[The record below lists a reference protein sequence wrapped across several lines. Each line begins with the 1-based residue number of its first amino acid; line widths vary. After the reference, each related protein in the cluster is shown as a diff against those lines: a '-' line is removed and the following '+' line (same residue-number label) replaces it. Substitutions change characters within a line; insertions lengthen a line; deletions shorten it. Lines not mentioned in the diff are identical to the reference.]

1 MNPIPVKAKLII
13 MSALFL
19 TIVLACTETDL
30 PRPKRVSSEPES
42 IVEPTP
48 TPKIISRPY
57 QLDIFTTTTESN
69 IIPRGST
76 QQLSKTIVHIVATK
90 LATRGSPTDLRID
103 NIPMEIVDST
113 TGVLIDNDNNLIL
126 CDFASVNLFDRSAN
140 KRYDGLYVITN
151 RNPRE
156 PKVEYKAVLHTANI
170 EKDLAI
176 LKFSTSEDES
186 LPVLPQADISAIA
199 PRQTNHTIRILG
211 FAGAP
216 LEPSIHIEVSMVDL
230 MNKNLES
237 ISLLD
242 PVSDTGDD
250 KFAEF
255 IKLSK
260 APEPLTSGIL
270 FSDRGTLIGI
280 LTATNQYHGPTP
292 ILGKTIDAITVAFA
306 GKATLT
312 GLDEPYRKHFPAD
325 TDTEQSDPSVS
336 VPIFSSI
343 QKLNPAG
350 RQLAGIGKH
359 FVTAEEI
366 HYEYLVSG
374 LNQPVELSE
383 VWLYEGQ
390 PVARL
395 SQSLLVQPGADIW
408 HGGSLA
414 ASRVID
420 ALDLVPTEVT
430 TNRSLL
436 LPEGIW
442 QLLISVD
449 GIQRTAGSF
458 TISSEIPDKSEAI
471 EKDDSSTTDSPA
483 VDGFTW
489 GTEVD
494 SEGMVIE
501 ALNADSEKILLGFN
515 YNGFENGNIFGWR
528 VYYGPE
534 LVYSSKE
541 IPWVFGEAGVFWI
554 GYIPEQPIGAG
565 WWEFEIY
572 VNGEIIT
579 QTGRTVQVP
588 E

>member
-1 MNPIPVKAKLII
+1 
-13 MSALFL
+13 
-19 TIVLACTETDL
+19 
-30 PRPKRVSSEPES
+30 
-42 IVEPTP
+42 
-48 TPKIISRPY
+48 
-57 QLDIFTTTTESN
+57 
-69 IIPRGST
+69 
-76 QQLSKTIVHIVATK
+76 
-90 LATRGSPTDLRID
+90 
-103 NIPMEIVDST
+103 MEIVDST
-113 TGVLIDNDNNLIL
+113 TGVLIDSDNKLIL

-151 RNPRE
+151 RNPLE
-156 PKVEYKAVLHTANI
+156 PKVEYQAVLITANI

-176 LKFSTSEDES
+176 LKFASSEDES
-186 LPVLPQADISAIA
+186 LPALPQVDISAIA
-199 PRQTNHTIRILG
+199 PRQTKHTIWIFG

-270 FSDRGTLIGI
+270 FSDRGTFIGI
-280 LTATNQYHGPTP
+280 LTAMDQYHGPTP
-292 ILGKTIDAITVAFA
+292 ILGKTIDTITLAFA
-306 GKATLT
+306 GTEALT
-312 GLDEPYRKHFPAD
+312 GLDEPDRKHFFAD
-325 TDTEQSDPSVS
+325 TDTEQTDRFVS
-336 VPIFSSI
+336 IPIFSSI
-343 QKLNPAG
+343 HKLNPVG
-350 RQLAGIGKH
+350 RQLAGIDKH

-366 HYEYLVSG
+366 HYEYIISG
-374 LNQPVELSE
+374 LNKPVEVTE

-390 PVARL
+390 PVERL
-395 SQSLLVQPGADIW
+395 SQSVLVPPDADNW
-408 HGGSLA
+408 HGGTLV
-414 ASRVID
+414 ASRVIA
-420 ALDLVPTEVT
+420 ALDLSATEVS
-430 TNRSLL
+430 TNRSVL

-442 QLLISVD
+442 QLRIFVD
-449 GIQRTAGSF
+449 GIQRTAVSF
-458 TISSEIPDKSEAI
+458 TISSEISDKSETI
-471 EKDDSSTTDSPA
+471 EKGDSSTKDSPA
-483 VDGFTW
+483 LDGFTW

-494 SEGMVIE
+494 GEGTVIN
-501 ALNADSEKILLGFN
+501 ALSADSDKILLGFN
-515 YNGFENGNIFGWR
+515 YNGFENGQVFGWR

-534 LVYSSKE
+534 LVYSSQE
-541 IPWVFGEAGVFWI
+541 IPWVFGAAGVFWI
-554 GYIPEQPIGAG
+554 GYIPEQPIWAG

>member
-13 MSALFL
+13 ISALFL
-19 TIVLACTETDL
+19 TIVLACAETDL
-30 PRPKRVSSEPES
+30 PRPKRVSTDLES
-42 IVEPTP
+42 TVEPTA
-48 TPKIISRPY
+48 TPKIISRPS
-57 QLDIFTTTTESN
+57 QLEIFTTTTESN
-69 IIPRGST
+69 MSPRGT
-76 QQLSKTIVHIVATK
+76 NQQLSKTIVHVVAAK
-90 LATRGSPTDLRID
+90 LATQGSPTDLRID

-140 KRYDGLYVITN
+140 KRYDSLYVITN
-151 RNPRE
+151 RNPSE
-156 PKVEYKAVLHTANI
+156 PKVEYKAVLFTANI

-176 LKFSTSEDES
+176 LKFASDGDES

-199 PRQTNHTIRILG
+199 PRQANHRIRIFG

-230 MNKNLES
+230 LNKNLES
-237 ISLLD
+237 VSLLD
-242 PVSDTGDD
+242 PVSDTDDD

-260 APEPLTSGIL
+260 VPGPLRSGIL
-270 FSDRGTLIGI
+270 FSDRGTFIGI
-280 LTATNQYHGPTP
+280 LTAVDRYHGPTP
-292 ILGKTIDAITVAFA
+292 ILAKTIDTITVGFA
-306 GKATLT
+306 GTQALT
-312 GLDEPYRKHFPAD
+312 GLDEPYRKHFLAD
-325 TDTEQSDPSVS
+325 TDIEQTDTFVS
-336 VPIFSSI
+336 APIFSSI

-350 RQLAGIGKH
+350 RQLAGIDKH
-359 FVTAEEI
+359 FVMAEEI
-366 HYEYLVSG
+366 HYEYLISG
-374 LNQPVELSE
+374 LNQPVELTE
-383 VWLYEGQ
+383 VWFYGGQ
-390 PVARL
+390 PVERL
-395 SQSLLVQPGADIW
+395 SQSLLVQPDADIW
-408 HGGSLA
+408 HGGTLA

-420 ALDLVPTEVT
+420 ALDLSATEVSI
-430 TNRSLL
+430 NPSVV

-442 QLLISVD
+442 QLRIYMD

-458 TISSEIPDKSEAI
+458 TISSEISDKSETI
-471 EKDDSSTTDSPA
+471 EKDYSSTKDSA
-483 VDGFTW
+483 ALDGFTW

-494 SEGMVIE
+494 SEGMVIN
-501 ALNADSEKILLGFN
+501 ALTADSDKILLGFN
-515 YNGFENGNIFGWR
+515 YNGFENGQVFGWR

-534 LVYSSKE
+534 LVYSSQE

-554 GYIPEQPIGAG
+554 GYIPEQPIWAG

-588 E
+588 Q

>member
-30 PRPKRVSSEPES
+30 PRPKRVSSESES
-42 IVEPTP
+42 TVEPTP
-48 TPKIISRPY
+48 TPKIISRPSR
-57 QLDIFTTTTESN
+57 LELFNTTTESN
-69 IIPRGST
+69 IIPRGIN
-76 QQLSKTIVHIVATK
+76 QQLSKTIVHIVAAK
-90 LATRGSPTDLRID
+90 LATQGSPTDLRID
-103 NIPMEIVDST
+103 NTPMEIVDST

-140 KRYDGLYVITN
+140 KRYDGLYIITN
-151 RNPRE
+151 RNPSE
-156 PKVEYKAVLHTANI
+156 PKVEYQAVLITANI

-176 LKFSTSEDES
+176 LKFASSEDES
-186 LPVLPQADISAIA
+186 LPVLPQVDISAIA
-199 PRQTNHTIRILG
+199 PRQANHRIRIFG

-230 MNKNLES
+230 LNKNLES

-242 PVSDTGDD
+242 PVSDTGEET
-250 KFAEF
+250 FAEF

-260 APEPLTSGIL
+260 VPRPLRSGIL
-270 FSDRGTLIGI
+270 FSDRGTFIGI
-280 LTATNQYHGPTP
+280 LTAMDQYHGATP
-292 ILGKTIDAITVAFA
+292 ILGKTIDTITVAFA
-306 GKATLT
+306 GTEALT
-312 GLDEPYRKHFPAD
+312 GLDEPYRKHFFAD
-325 TDTEQSDPSVS
+325 TDTEQTDRFVS
-336 VPIFSSI
+336 IPIFSSI
-343 QKLNPAG
+343 HKLNPVG
-350 RQLAGIGKH
+350 RQLAGIDKH

-366 HYEYLVSG
+366 HYEYIISG
-374 LNQPVELSE
+374 LNQPVEVTE

-390 PVARL
+390 PVERL
-395 SQSLLVQPGADIW
+395 SQSLLVQPDADNW
-408 HGGSLA
+408 HGGTLV

-420 ALDLVPTEVT
+420 ALDLSATEVS
-430 TNRSLL
+430 TNRSVL

-442 QLLISVD
+442 QLRIFVD

-458 TISSEIPDKSEAI
+458 TISSEISDKSETI
-471 EKDDSSTTDSPA
+471 EKGDSPTKDSPA
-483 VDGFTW
+483 LDGFTW

-494 SEGMVIE
+494 GEGTVIN
-501 ALNADSEKILLGFN
+501 ALSADSDKILLGFN
-515 YNGFENGNIFGWR
+515 YNGFENGQVFGWR

-534 LVYSSKE
+534 LVYSSQE

-554 GYIPEQPIGAG
+554 GYIPEQPIWAG